1 MIDDVIHVIHSM
13 VLLDSVRDNRCIRC
27 GKALLITDSSTAEKF
42 CGGCGF
48 VTTDRIVDLGSE
60 VRAFSKE
67 EFDDRARTGMPASL
81 AVHDMGLATVIGHER
96 TDAMGKPLSS
106 SMKYTINR
114 LRTWDNRSKAMDS
127 AERNLRQAFG
137 ELSRLRDKLAIS
149 DAVIEKTAYIYR
161 KGIEKGL
168 TRGRLISGIIAAA
181 LYMAC
186 RESGTPRTL
195 NEIARQSNIK
205 RKDVSRSYRLLVEE
219 LGITMPVLDPIK
231 CMARIASQAGLSEKM
246 KRVALAIL
254 EKANSMELAAGKDPM
269 GLAAAALYLSCV
281 MNKEDTTQK
290 TIAMAAGVTEVTI
303 RNRYKHLKEELHILV
318 QGPRERY

>member
-1 MIDDVIHVIHSM
+1 MINGAIDVIHSM
-13 VLLDSVRDNRCIRC
+13 VLLDSVRGNRCVRC
-27 GKALLITDSSTAEKF
+27 GKNLLITDSSTGEKF

-48 VTTDRIVDLGSE
+48 VTTDHIVDMGSE
-60 VRAFSKE
+60 VRSFSKE
-67 EFDDRARTGMPASL
+67 EFDDRARTGLPASL
-81 AVHDMGLATVIGHER
+81 AVHDMGLATIIGHER

-106 SMKYTINR
+106 SMKYAINR
-114 LRTWDNRSKAMDS
+114 LRTADNRSKATDS
-127 AERNLRQAFG
+127 ADRNMRQAFG
-137 ELSRLRDKLAIS
+137 ELNRLRDKLALP

-168 TRGRLISGIIAAA
+168 TRGRSISGIIAAA

-195 NEIARQSNIK
+195 NEIVRQSNIK

-219 LGITMPVLDPIK
+219 LDVIMPVLDPIK
-231 CMARIASQAGLSEKM
+231 CMSRIASQSDLTEKV
-246 KRVALAIL
+246 KRGALAIL

-281 MNKEDTTQK
+281 VNKYDATQK
-290 TIAMAAGVTEVTI
+290 TIARAAGVTEVTI
-303 RNRYKHLKEELHILV
+303 RNRYKHLKEKLNIV
-318 QGPRERY
+318 VDDSRERY